1 MKRRIRNAFVL
12 TVVLLACGCATPAAR
27 IKRYPDMFA
36 AFPADV
42 QEQVSRGEIHL
53 GYTRDMVFIALGE
66 PHRTYTRQT
75 SEGQVEIWAYTTAGY
90 RHTTVPV
97 HSAYHYRDAN
107 GRLRRGYDV
116 SWVDV
121 GWRDE
126 SERLRVEI
134 KNGEVSAIEALK
146 P

>member
-1 MKRRIRNAFVL
+1 MKR
-12 TVVLLACGCATPAAR
+12 
-27 IKRYPDMFA
+27 
-36 AFPADV
+36 
-42 QEQVSRGEIHL
+42 Q
-53 GYTRDMVFIALGE
+53 
-66 PHRTYTRQT
+66 
-75 SEGQVEIWAYTTAGY
+75 
-90 RHTTVPV
+90 
-97 HSAYHYRDAN
+97 
-107 GRLRRGYDV
+107 GYDV